1 MRRPLVRPYPKD
13 WFLRTG
19 AYRLFMLREL
29 TSVCIAGYLV
39 FMLWWLYQLG
49 KGDTES
55 FRSLLSIAE
64 HPVSIG
70 LHTIALIAA
79 AWHSITWFNLTPLV
93 MPMRIGE
100 DRVPNVVI
108 AIAMGYG
115 PWLVVSG
122 FVLWAT
128 LH

>member
-1 MRRPLVRPYPKD
+1 M
-13 WFLRTG
+13 
-19 AYRLFMLREL
+19 FMLREL

-39 FMLWWLYQLG
+39 FLLWWLYQLG
-49 KGDTES
+49 NSDTES
-55 FRSLLSIAE
+55 FQSLLSIAK

-100 DRVPNVVI
+100 DRVPNIVI

-122 FVLWAT
+122 CLLWAT
-128 LH
+128 LR